1 MYLPPSILTL
11 RDFVA
16 CFAGPFLRR
25 SRRPSHF
32 MRFIILALIHLTD
45 YRLGFN
51 RRPEIGDITTYGSYY
66 EDSPAHRFARCA
78 APRFT
83 PPLLR
88 QSIPTAV
95 MPTLYHRLIHHVRE
109 IYYRLDSS
117 CSRDLLWI
125 RFIMFERFITDC
137 ILIY

>member
-1 MYLPPSILTL
+1 MHLPPSILTL

-95 MPTLYHRLIHHVRE
+95 TATL
-109 IYYRLDSS
+109 YYRLDSS
-117 CSRDLLWI
+117 CLRDLLQI
-125 RFIMFERFITDC
+125 KFIMFERFITD
-137 ILIY
+137 

>member
-32 MRFIILALIHLTD
+32 MRFIILALIILTD

-66 EDSPAHRFARCA
+66 EDSPRSSLRPLRGSAIHSSA
-78 APRFT
+78 ASPVH
-83 PPLLR
+83 
-88 QSIPTAV
+88 S
-95 MPTLYHRLIHHVRE
+95 YGGHG
-109 IYYRLDSS
+109 
-117 CSRDLLWI
+117 DLLSPI
-125 RFIMFERFITDC
+125 DS
-137 ILIY
+137 